1 MDATARLLVVDD
13 EHVNRRLLG
22 GALEKE
28 GYTVEVAVDG
38 RDALAKLATSRFDLV
53 LLDIEM
59 PEVGGIEVLERM
71 KAEPSLQQIP
81 VIIVSAHEELARIV
95 QCIEL
100 GATDYLPKPFDPVLM
115 RARVRSALAQFR
127 LNEVM
132 DTYGHAS
139 DDRTVPS
146 SRSGLRTA
154 SPTLDASVT
163 EGSVTVDMR
172 GALPSTSDEDRT
184 EPRRRPITEGAGD
197 SRRWTRVSLT
207 PGIELH
213 VSDAVAVPANP
224 GPREAWTTT
233 LLERMRAELEK
244 L

>member
-13 EHVNRRLLG
+13 EQVNRRLLG

-38 RDALAKLATSRFDLV
+38 RDALAKLATGRFDLV

-59 PEVGGIEVLERM
+59 PDVGGVEVLERM
-71 KAEPSLQQIP
+71 KADPNLQNIP

-115 RARVRSALAQFR
+115 RARVRSALAQWR

-132 DTYGHAS
+132 DAYGHAS

-146 SRSGLRTA
+146 SKSGMRAA
-154 SPTLDASVT
+154 SPTT

-172 GALPSTSDEDRT
+172 GALPSTADDDRT
-184 EPRRRPITEGAGD
+184 EPRRRPLTEGAGD
-197 SRRWTRVSLT
+197 ARRWTRVSLT

-224 GPREAWTTT
+224 APREAWTTT
-233 LLERMRAELEK
+233 LLERMRAELDK